1 MEIMLTTKLVK
12 TMLTRKIVI
21 GLSVLL
27 AGTVDVEAGSQ
38 VGQASYYASK
48 NRTADGGHVG
58 RHTAASPTLPLDSKA
73 RVTNL
78 QNNRAVDVTVNDR
91 GPYVGGRVIDV
102 SPDAAKDLGFQDSG
116 KAPVKVEPLPQ

>member
-1 MEIMLTTKLVK
+1 MLTTKPMK
-12 TMLTRKIVI
+12 AMLTRKIII

-38 VGQASYYASK
+38 VGQASYYASRK
-48 NRTADGGHVG
+48 RTADGGQVG
-58 RHTAASPTLPLDSKA
+58 KLTAASPTLPLDSEA

-78 QNNRAVDVTVNDR
+78 NNNRSVDVTVNDR

-102 SPDAAKDLGFQDSG
+102 SPHAAKKLGFRAAG
-116 KAPVKVEPLPQ
+116 VAPVKVKPLPK

>member
-1 MEIMLTTKLVK
+1 
-12 TMLTRKIVI
+12 MLTRKIII

-58 RHTAASPTLPLDSKA
+58 SLTAASPTLPLDSKA

-78 QNNRAVDVTVNDR
+78 KNDRSVDVTVNDR

-102 SPDAAKDLGFQDSG
+102 SPDAAKDLGFHDTG
-116 KAPVKVEPLPQ
+116 KAPVKVEPLPK

>member
-1 MEIMLTTKLVK
+1 MLTTKLMK
-12 TMLTRKIVI
+12 TMLTRKLMI

-38 VGQASYYASK
+38 VGQASYYDSK

-58 RHTAASPTLPLDSKA
+58 ELTAASPTLPLDSKA

-78 QNNRAVDVTVNDR
+78 KNDRSVDVTVNDR

-102 SPDAAKDLGFQDSG
+102 SPDAAKDLGFQKAG